1 MMISNMEFQNADQ
14 AAGRLL
20 QEAEENCGT
29 EDICSPCGDMAGARS
44 RPAPPASGLAPDT
57 AQTHRVNIIINFAT
71 SE

>member
-29 EDICSPCGDMAGARS
+29 EDICSPWGNMAGACS
-44 RPAPPASGLAPDT
+44 CPAPPASGLTPNT
-57 AQTHRVNIIINFAT
+57 AQTHRVNIINYVM